1 MEDKIHDSC
10 GGFDSSTKTRVLH
23 EIVWRELP
31 LKKGR
36 FGKFGGQYVNE
47 ILMPVLIEL
56 EEAFNKHYASHQF
69 REELTDLLRDYGGR
83 PTPLYYAK
91 NFSKLVG
98 CKVYLKREDLLCGGS
113 HKLNNTL
120 GQALLA
126 KKMGKSRLITETAAG
141 QHGLAT
147 VMAGN
152 ICGLE
157 TEIYM
162 GVKDIKRQASNV
174 KRMKLLGANILPVT
188 SGTGV
193 LKDAVSDTL
202 REWTTCS
209 RTSHYLMGSTVGPH
223 PFPEIVATFQSV
235 IGNEITEQILTKE
248 SKLPDAVLACGS
260 GGSNALGAFRS
271 FVDNKDVQLYF
282 VEGGGESLDADNSAA
297 AFQLGKPGVLHGAV
311 MQVLQDEYGQ
321 IKPSKTRSAGLNY
334 PGRGPEISYL
344 CETGRVQACYAFDTQ
359 VFDAVKVMC
368 RTEGLIPAL
377 ETAHVLAYALNNN
390 NKFDRDDV
398 IVINYSGRGDK
409 DLETIER
416 YYYES

>member
-1 MEDKIHDSC
+1 MGE
-10 GGFDSSTKTRVLH
+10 GVLA
-23 EIVWRELP
+23 

-36 FGKFGGQYVNE
+36 FGKYGGQYVNE

-56 EEAFNKHYASHQF
+56 EEAFERHYQTPEF
-69 REELTDLLRDYGGR
+69 QEEFKALLRDYGGR

-113 HKLNNTL
+113 HKLNNAL

-152 ICGLE
+152 ICGFE
-157 TEIYM
+157 TEVFM
-162 GVKDIKRQASNV
+162 GVKDIERQASNV
-174 KRMKLLGANILPVT
+174 RRMKLLGAKVTPVE

-209 RTSHYLMGSTVGPH
+209 RITHYLIGSTVGPH

-235 IGNEITEQILTKE
+235 VGMEIKEQILEKE
-248 SKLPDAVLACGS
+248 GRLPDAILACGS
-260 GGSNALGAFRS
+260 GGSNALGAFRP
-271 FVDNKDVQLYF
+271 FIDNKDIRLHF
-282 VEGGGESLDADNSAA
+282 VEGGGKSLDADNSAA
-297 AFQLGKPGVLHGAV
+297 AFQLGKPGILQGAL
-311 MQVLQDEYGQ
+311 MQVLQDEHGQ
-321 IKPSKTRSAGLNY
+321 IKPSKTRAAGLNY
-334 PGRGPEISYL
+334 PGRGPEISFL
-344 CETGRVQACYAFDTQ
+344 CGTGKVKACYAFDEE
-359 VFDAVKVMC
+359 VFGAVKIMC

-377 ETAHVLAYALNNN
+377 ETAHVIAYVLNH
-390 NKFDRDDV
+390 KGEFGEDEV
-398 IVINYSGRGDK
+398 IVLNYSGRGDK
-409 DLETIER
+409 DLEVITR
-416 YYYES
+416 YFYGS

>member
-1 MEDKIHDSC
+1 
-10 GGFDSSTKTRVLH
+10 VLA
-23 EIVWRELP
+23 

-36 FGKFGGQYVNE
+36 FGKYGGQYVNE

-56 EEAFNKHYASHQF
+56 EEAFDRHYPTPEFQEQF
-69 REELTDLLRDYGGR
+69 KGLLRDYGGR
-83 PTPLYYAK
+83 PTPLYHAK

-113 HKLNNTL
+113 HKLNNAL

-152 ICGLE
+152 VCGLE
-157 TEIYM
+157 TEVFM
-162 GVKDIKRQASNV
+162 GVKDMERQASNV
-174 KRMKLLGANILPVT
+174 KRMKLLGAKVTPVK

-202 REWTTCS
+202 REWTACS
-209 RTSHYLMGSTVGPH
+209 RTTYYLMGSTVGPH

-235 IGNEITEQILTKE
+235 IGTEIKEQTLEKE
-248 SKLPDAVLACGS
+248 GRLPDAILACGS
-260 GGSNALGAFRS
+260 GGSNALGAFRP
-271 FVDNKDVQLYF
+271 FIENKEIRLYF
-282 VEGGGESLDADNSAA
+282 VEGGGESLGADNSAA
-297 AFQLGKPGVLHGAV
+297 AFQLGKPGILHGTL

-321 IKPSKTRSAGLNY
+321 IKPSKTRAAGLNY

-344 CETGRVQACYAFDTQ
+344 CETGRVKACYAFDKE
-359 VFDAVKVMC
+359 VFEAVKVTC

-377 ETAHVLAYALNNN
+377 ETAHVVAYVLNH
-390 NKFDRDDV
+390 KEEFGKDEV
-398 IVINYSGRGDK
+398 IVLNYSGRGDK
-409 DLETIER
+409 DLEVITR
-416 YYYES
+416 YFYGS

>member
-1 MEDKIHDSC
+1 
-10 GGFDSSTKTRVLH
+10 
-23 EIVWRELP
+23 

-36 FGKFGGQYVNE
+36 FGKYGGQYINE

-56 EEAFNKHYASHQF
+56 EEAFNKYYSTPEFQEQF
-69 REELTDLLRDYGGR
+69 KGLLRDYGGR
-83 PTPLYYAK
+83 PTPLYCAK

-113 HKLNNTL
+113 HKLNNAL

-152 ICGLE
+152 VCGLE
-157 TEIYM
+157 TEVFM
-162 GVKDIKRQASNV
+162 GVKDMKRQASNV
-174 KRMKLLGANILPVT
+174 RRMKLLGAKVTPVK

-202 REWTTCS
+202 RKWTACS
-209 RTSHYLMGSTVGPH
+209 RTTYYLMGSTVGPH

-235 IGNEITEQILTKE
+235 IGTEIKEQILEKE
-248 SKLPDAVLACGS
+248 GKLPDAVLACGS
-260 GGSNALGAFRS
+260 GGSNALGAFRL
-271 FVDNKDVQLYF
+271 FIDNKNIRLYF

-297 AFQLGKPGVLHGAV
+297 AFQLGKPGILHGTL

-321 IKPSKTRSAGLNY
+321 IKPSKTRAAGLNY

-344 CETGRVQACYAFDTQ
+344 CETGRVKACYAFDKE
-359 VFDAVKVMC
+359 VFGAVKVMC

-377 ETAHVLAYALNNN
+377 ETAHVIAYVLNH
-390 NKFDRDDV
+390 KEEFDKDE
-398 IVINYSGRGDK
+398 IVILNYSGRGDK
-409 DLETIER
+409 DLEVITR
-416 YYYES
+416 YFYGS

>member
-1 MEDKIHDSC
+1 MTAIK
-10 GGFDSSTKTRVLH
+10 
-23 EIVWRELP
+23 REKKVSA

-36 FGKFGGQYVNE
+36 FGKYGGQYVNE

-56 EEAFNKHYASHQF
+56 EEAFDKYYPTSDFQ
-69 REELTDLLRDYGGR
+69 EEFKGLLRDYGGR

-113 HKLNNTL
+113 HKLNNAL

-157 TEIYM
+157 TEVFM
-162 GVKDIKRQASNV
+162 GVKDMKRQASNV
-174 KRMKLLGANILPVT
+174 KRIKLLGAKVTPVK

-209 RTSHYLMGSTVGPH
+209 RTTYYLMGSTVGPH
-223 PFPEIVATFQSV
+223 PFPEIVATFQSI
-235 IGNEITEQILTKE
+235 IGTEIKEQILEKE
-248 SKLPDAVLACGS
+248 GRLPDAILACGS
-260 GGSNALGAFRS
+260 GGSNALGAFRP
-271 FVDNKDVQLYF
+271 FIDNKNIRLYF
-282 VEGGGESLDADNSAA
+282 VEGGGESLGADNSAA
-297 AFQLGKPGVLHGAV
+297 AFQLGKPGVLQGAL
-311 MQVLQDEYGQ
+311 MQVLQDEQGQ
-321 IKPSKTRSAGLNY
+321 IKPSKTRAAGLNY

-344 CETGRVQACYAFDTQ
+344 CETGRVKACYAFDKE
-359 VFDAVKVMC
+359 VFEAVKVMC

-377 ETAHVLAYALNNN
+377 ETAHVIAYLLNH
-390 NKFDRDDV
+390 KEEFGKDKV
-398 IVINYSGRGDK
+398 IVLNYSGRGDK
-409 DLETIER
+409 DLEVITR
-416 YYYES
+416 YFYGS